1 MADFLYDVGKLMRKC
16 NVKRIIYVYA
26 LLAVM
31 LFISGCGSDTKAA
44 GGSAAGGSMWLQKEC
59 VKKIS
64 AWMEERAL
72 REREEAEAERKA
84 AAEAEAELRA
94 AAEAIGLK
102 EDRVEVDLPGVS
114 GEYEILFI
122 SDMHIIAL
130 DDSVVSE
137 SYGIAEERYHK
148 MFRTETDMS
157 SADNWTILSSAL
169 DAYRADGIIFGG
181 DMIDFVSQSN
191 VDILKK
197 GFLNIDTP
205 YMYLRADHDF
215 GTWYSGFMMD
225 HGDALALHE
234 QISEYKDVYIM
245 EYEEF
250 YILGWNNSTS
260 DMTGEGLRRA
270 EEIWDDG
277 KPIILATHVPLDSVI
292 DNGLKEESARMDPHG
307 RSKLWG
313 HGSLYHPNETTT
325 TFLNMVYDS
334 QSPVKA
340 VLSGHLHFKYTVP
353 LTNQITGYVF
363 APAFSGN
370 IARIRIY

>member
-16 NVKRIIYVYA
+16 NVKRIICVCA
-26 LLAVM
+26 LLAAM
-31 LFISGCGSDTKAA
+31 FFISGCGSDTKAA

-130 DDSVVSE
+130 DDSVVPE

-277 KPIILATHVPLDSVI
+277 KPIILATHVPLDSMVAT
-292 DNGLKEESARMDPHG
+292 GLKEESARMDPHG
-307 RSKLWG
+307 RSKIWG
-313 HGSLYHPNETTT
+313 WECQYHPNETTS
-325 TFLNMVYDS
+325 TFLKMVYDS

>member
-16 NVKRIIYVYA
+16 KIKRIIYAFA
-26 LLAVM
+26 LLATM
-31 LFISGCGSDTKAA
+31 LFINGCGSDINTAGGAAA
-44 GGSAAGGSMWLQKEC
+44 GGKIWLQKEC
-59 VKKIS
+59 VKKIND
-64 AWMEERAL
+64 WIEERAL
-72 REREEAEAERKA
+72 REQ
-84 AAEAEAELRA
+84 AEAEAELRA

-122 SDMHIIAL
+122 NDMHIIAL
-130 DDSVVSE
+130 DDSVVQE
-137 SYGIAEERYHK
+137 SYGTAEERYYK
-148 MFRTETDMS
+148 MFRTETGMF
-157 SADNWTILSSAL
+157 SADNWMILSSAL

-181 DMIDFVSQSN
+181 DMIDFVSQNN
-191 VDILKK
+191 VNILKK

-225 HGDALALHE
+225 HGDALALQE

-260 DMTGEGLRRA
+260 DMTEEGLRRA
-270 EEIWDDG
+270 KEIWDDG
-277 KPIILATHVPLDSVI
+277 KPIILATHVPLDSLI
-292 DNGLKEESARMDPHG
+292 DNGLREESARIDPHG
-307 RSKLWG
+307 RSKIWG
-313 HGSLYHPNETTT
+313 WECLYHPNDITM
-325 TFLNMVYDS
+325 TFLNMVYDEG
-334 QSPVKA
+334 SPVKA

-353 LTNQITGYVF
+353 LTEQITGYVF
-363 APAFSGN
+363 APSFAGN